1 MTRYLL
7 MASLVVSGVF
17 SIMLMLFQLQP
28 YDMRPIHE
36 LLPDT
41 CEAPCFLG
49 IFPGSTTDEE
59 ALQALMNSEWVD
71 AESVHL
77 TRQPPSS
84 SRFDDLARI
93 QWSWSAARPDWVMAD
108 REPYDG
114 MVNIRNHVVERIA
127 FDTRIEAADIYRHL
141 GSPTI
146 LVFAPVSQQKPW
158 SIEWVYR
165 YPRAQLVMHTEVGAC
180 PYLADLWQAHL
191 YVQMEAKPSA
201 ISPTSLGR
209 PNHVD
214 MRMVLQARKQLV
226 CGLS

>member
-1 MTRYLL
+1 MTRPLL
-7 MASLVVSGVF
+7 LASLMVTATFTV
-17 SIMLMLFQLQP
+17 LLLLFQLQP

-41 CEAPCFLG
+41 CDEPCLLG

-59 ALQALMNSEWVD
+59 ALHALMNSAWVD
-71 AESVHL
+71 AESVQF

-84 SRFDDLARI
+84 SRYDDLARI

-108 REPYDG
+108 RQPYDG
-114 MVNIRNHVVERIA
+114 IVNIRNHVVERIA
-127 FDTRIEAADIYRHL
+127 FDTRIEAADLYRHL

-146 LVFAPVSQQKPW
+146 LVFAPASLDKPW

-165 YPRAQLVMHTEVGAC
+165 YPRAQLVMHTEVRAC
-180 PYLADLWQAHL
+180 PYQADLWRAQL

-201 ISPTSLGR
+201 ISPTSLA
-209 PNHVD
+209 PPSHVD
-214 MRMVLQARKQLV
+214 MRMVFQARKKLV